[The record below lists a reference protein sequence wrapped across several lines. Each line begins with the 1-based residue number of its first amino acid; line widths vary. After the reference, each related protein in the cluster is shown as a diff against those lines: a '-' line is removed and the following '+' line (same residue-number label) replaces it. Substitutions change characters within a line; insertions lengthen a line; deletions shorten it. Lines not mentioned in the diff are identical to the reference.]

1 MNKFTEGTMEF
12 EDNIIDYI
20 KYLLQELQDDPREIF
35 PKWQYQQ
42 SLLSIIGWI
51 YDNAH
56 YRGRE

>member
-1 MNKFTEGTMEF
+1 MEF

-56 YRGRE
+56 YRGRK